1 MTAPDSPVDTRA
13 DTYAPFRYRD
23 YRLFIAMV
31 LIASL
36 CQQALGVAVG
46 WDIYERTGSVMA
58 LGWVGLAQFIPVLLF
73 FLPAGQLADRYD
85 RRRIVAVSLTLWVAA
100 SILLVWSAW
109 RNAPVFSIY
118 AALFAIGA
126 ATILNRAGRDALLS
140 QLVPPAALARAVMWN
155 STVFQ
160 TASVA
165 GPALAGL
172 LIASSAAV
180 LGTAGGSAG
189 GAALVSAGGA
199 AGGAAGAAA
208 GVAGVAGVA
217 GAAGGA
223 AGSSAII
230 VYAFNLIGMLIAMV
244 LALSIRHHPL
254 TAGQRPSTWAGVFGG
269 LVHVWQTKVVLGLIT
284 IDLFAVLLGGAVALL
299 PVYAKDVL
307 NTGAAGLGW
316 LAAAP
321 AIGAV
326 AMAFV
331 HARARGHAHAGRT
344 FLWAVGVFGL
354 ATIVFGLS
362 RWYWLSFAAL
372 VLVGAADNVGAVIR
386 QTAVQLYTPDQ
397 LRGRVAAVNR
407 VFISSSNELGAVESG
422 LLASLTN
429 PVFAVVAGGVVTLLI
444 AAGGFK
450 MFPDLRTMK
459 TVGG

>member
-1 MTAPDSPVDTRA
+1 MTAADSPVDTRA

-199 AGGAAGAAA
+199 AGGAAG
-208 GVAGVAGVA
+208 
-217 GAAGGA
+217 
-223 AGSSAII
+223 SSAII

-254 TAGQRPSTWAGVFGG
+254 TAGQRPSTWADVFGG

-372 VLVGAADNVGAVIR
+372 VLVGAADNIGAVIR

>member
-172 LIASSAAV
+172 LIASSATV

-189 GAALVSAGGA
+189 GAALVSAG
-199 AGGAAGAAA
+199 
-208 GVAGVAGVA
+208 

-254 TAGQRPSTWAGVFGG
+254 TAGQRPSTWADVFGG

-372 VLVGAADNVGAVIR
+372 VLVGAADNIGAVIR

-429 PVFAVVAGGVVTLLI
+429 PVFAVVAGGLVTLLI

>member
-180 LGTAGGSAG
+180 LGTAGG
-189 GAALVSAGGA
+189 
-199 AGGAAGAAA
+199 
-208 GVAGVAGVA
+208 
-217 GAAGGA
+217 AAGGA

-254 TAGQRPSTWAGVFGG
+254 TAGQRPSTWADVFGG

-372 VLVGAADNVGAVIR
+372 VLVGAADNIGAVIR

-429 PVFAVVAGGVVTLLI
+429 PVFAVVAGGLVTLLI

>member
-1 MTAPDSPVDTRA
+1 
-13 DTYAPFRYRD
+13 
-23 YRLFIAMV
+23 MV

-100 SILLVWSAW
+100 SALLVWSAW
-109 RNAPVFSIY
+109 RNASAFTIY

-172 LIASSAAV
+172 LIATSGAV
-180 LGTAGGSAG
+180 LGP
-189 GAALVSAGGA
+189 
-199 AGGAAGAAA
+199 AGAAA
-208 GVAGVAGVA
+208 GN
-217 GAAGGA
+217 
-223 AGSSAII
+223 SAII

-254 TAGQRPSTWAGVFGG
+254 TAGKRPSTWADVFGG
-269 LVHVWQTKVVLGLIT
+269 LAHVWQTKVVLGLIT

-307 NTGAAGLGW
+307 HTGAAGLGW

-331 HARARGHAHAGRT
+331 HARARGHTHAGST
-344 FLWAVGVFGL
+344 FLWAVAVFGL

-429 PVFAVVAGGVVTLLI
+429 PVFAVVAGGVVTLMI
-444 AAGGFK
+444 AAAGFK
-450 MFPDLRTMK
+450 IFPDLRNLK